1 MYSDRNFNI
10 REKFIAKPEPE
21 YPDSVLEPDLVEEFS
36 EILDVFLAVRPGPIG
51 WVGWAVLTLMG
62 VLLAAALIIGILQN
76 QAGIAC
82 PR

>member
-1 MYSDRNFNI
+1 MKRVSLSRST
-10 REKFIAKPEPE
+10 AKKAFDE
-21 YPDSVLEPDLVEEFS
+21 SLGHFL
-36 EILDVFLAVRPGPIG
+36 VFLGENLSIRKTHILKEAVRPGPIG